1 LSLAIIRDWKFV
13 AIAQPKQHRQTKDQG
28 DTPETKRVTTAS
40 AEDASNQTLGTA
52 GKPAETDEVSK
63 DPPKTAPAKLSLF
76 KENAVVVD
84 SKQSQGAMEFDMSSF
99 F

>member
-1 LSLAIIRDWKFV
+1 LAIIRDWKFV
-13 AIAQPKQHRQTKDQG
+13 AFVQPQQHRQTKDQG
-28 DTPETKRVTTAS
+28 DTPEIERVTAAS
-40 AEDASNQTLGTA
+40 AEDASNQTLDTA
-52 GKPAETDEVSK
+52 GTPAESDEDYK
-63 DPPKTAPAKLSLF
+63 EALKKAPAKLSLF

>member
-1 LSLAIIRDWKFV
+1 MAIIRDWKFV
-13 AIAQPKQHRQTKDQG
+13 AIARPQQQR
-28 DTPETKRVTTAS
+28 ETKEQGGTTEIERVTAAS
-40 AEDASNQTLGTA
+40 ADDASTQTLGTA
-52 GKPAETDEVSK
+52 GKPAETDEGSK
-63 DPPKTAPAKLSLF
+63 DSPKTAPAKLSLF

>member
-1 LSLAIIRDWKFV
+1 MAIIRDWKFV
-13 AIAQPKQHRQTKDQG
+13 AIVQPQQHHQTKDQG
-28 DTPETKRVTTAS
+28 DTSEIERVTAAS

-52 GKPAETDEVSK
+52 GKSAETDEGSK
-63 DPPKTAPAKLSLF
+63 ESPKKAPAKLSLF
-76 KENAVVVD
+76 KENTVVVD

>member
-1 LSLAIIRDWKFV
+1 LAIIRDWKFV
-13 AIAQPKQHRQTKDQG
+13 AIVQPQQQRETEEQG
-28 DTPETKRVTTAS
+28 GTTETKRATAAS

-52 GKPAETDEVSK
+52 GKPAENDEGSK
-63 DPPKTAPAKLSLF
+63 DSPKTAPAKLSLF

>member
-1 LSLAIIRDWKFV
+1 LAIIRDWKFV
-13 AIAQPKQHRQTKDQG
+13 AIAQPQQQRETKDQG